1 MKKKTKEKMK
11 YVICRSNMGVH
22 AGELSE
28 KESTKDVK
36 VLYNVRRLWRWYSPG
51 VSLSIVT
58 GKQIGRAHV

>member
-36 VLYNVRRLWRWYSPG
+36 VLYNVRRQ
-51 VSLSIVT
+51 VS
-58 GKQIGRAHV
+58 